1 MSGKSDQV
9 KGRGMQAAGIV
20 TGNRELEA
28 EGSADRQAGEA
39 EEKIEN
45 AKRTV
50 EELIDKTTASIER
63 VADKAKETLH

>member
-9 KGRGMQAAGIV
+9 TGGAMQAAGIV

-39 EEKIEN
+39 EEEIEN
-45 AKRTV
+45 AKRRV
-50 EELIDKTTASIER
+50 EELIDKTTANIER
-63 VADKAKETLH
+63 AADKAKEALH